1 MSGASRCWE
10 KVGREEK
17 KAKTQASYVYCQY
30 TSGKIEIEDI

>member
-1 MSGASRCWE
+1 MLGE
-10 KVGREEK
+10 GGEGRE